1 MDEPDRGGA
10 QDPVSTG
17 LENREDLADEIAV
30 QEAEETAPDTVDE
43 LPETPGEEQ
52 REKAAPTAKQEERIN
67 KYRKFKKVDG
77 ATYHRVNQF
86 LRKHTH
92 ITAREWA
99 IARLCADFSTRS
111 GAEMTFIGENLP
123 DLVPFM
129 TDTYTPQA
137 VNQARNSFKKKV
149 RKAGATFFY
158 GALCGFFTA
167 EELDD
172 ILFEASEVARFLLE
186 VEETSIDIDDE
197 LEIED
202 RITEVMRSVAEA
214 AQMIRQPK
222 PEEGQQEVDEE

>member
-1 MDEPDRGGA
+1 MAETDR
-10 QDPVSTG
+10 
-17 LENREDLADEIAV
+17 
-30 QEAEETAPDTVDE
+30 
-43 LPETPGEEQ
+43 GEEQ
-52 REKAAPTAKQEERIN
+52 ESNLPDVGSGEPEADAPAPQEGEVAGDATPALPVAEGEEERAPPTPEQQERIN

-186 VEETSIDIDDE
+186 VEETTIDIDDE
-197 LEIED
+197 LDIED

-214 AQMIRQPK
+214 AQMIRQQR
-222 PEEGQQEVDEE
+222 PEGDEQEMDEE